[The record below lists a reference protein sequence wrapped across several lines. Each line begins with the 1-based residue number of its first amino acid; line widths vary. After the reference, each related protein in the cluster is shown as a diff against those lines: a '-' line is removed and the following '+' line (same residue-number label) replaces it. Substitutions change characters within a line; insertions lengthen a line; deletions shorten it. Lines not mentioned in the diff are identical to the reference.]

1 MIKTVLPDLPDGK
14 RYAVCLSFDFDTF
27 SFRVGRMDP
36 YSPTQISQSEFGNVG
51 AHRILDL
58 LTKNG
63 IKSTWFIPGYTIE
76 SYTDTV
82 KEIVNKGHEIAHHNY
97 LHETPRGLSRESES
111 SIMDK
116 ANNIIEKISGKK
128 ARGYRAPSW
137 DLSENTLDL
146 VIEKG
151 FLYDS
156 SLMAHDYLPYL
167 VRKGDEAR
175 LDGGFKFG
183 ENTELIEMPISWSLE
198 DYPVFEMDE
207 EAPGGG
213 LREAKGV
220 LRNWIADFDYM
231 TKHLDSGVFTL
242 TTHPQVIGRGH
253 RIEVLE
259 DMINHISERDDVVF
273 MSMENVA
280 SSCRSKI

>member
-1 MIKTVLPDLPDGK
+1 MITTVLPELPQGK

-27 SFRVGRMDP
+27 SFRIGRMKR
-36 YSPTQISQSEFGNVG
+36 YSPTRISQGEFGNVG

-58 LTKNG
+58 LSSHG
-63 IKSTWFIPGYTIE
+63 LRSTWFIPGYTIE
-76 SYTDTV
+76 SYTETV
-82 KEIVNKGHEIAHHNY
+82 KEIVAKGHEIGHHNY
-97 LHETPRGLSRESES
+97 LHDIPGELPRDRESE
-111 SIMDK
+111 IMDK
-116 ANNIIEKISGKK
+116 ANSIIEQVSGKK

-146 VIEKG
+146 VMEKG

-167 VRKGDEAR
+167 VRKGDEPR
-175 LDGGFKFG
+175 EDGGFRFG
-183 ENTELIEMPISWSLE
+183 KDTSLVELPISWSLE

-213 LREAKGV
+213 LREGKSV
-220 LRNWIADFDYM
+220 ENNWIADFDYM

-253 RIEVLE
+253 RMEVLE
-259 DMINHISERDDVVF
+259 NVINHISKRSDVIF
-273 MSMENVA
+273 MTMEEA
-280 SSCRSKI
+280 AGACIRK